1 MNEFDEEKLRS
12 EADGSDKDGSAV
24 SEALDEIE
32 PADSGNESEGAAEEA
47 GSVKEEAEA
56 GDEADNAEDPAEG
69 SEEKPHKPFSDAL
82 DWVNSIIYAVAAMLV
97 LNLFFFRPITV
108 SGDSMNN
115 TLVDGDRV
123 ILTNFGYSPS
133 YGDIVVVQADKLKNK
148 NTGRYGEP
156 IIKRVIA
163 VEGET
168 IRINFTEGKVY
179 VNDVLLEED
188 YIKDLTHLRS
198 YGWMESGKTYTVPEN
213 CIFVMGDNR
222 NISNDSRNLTDVGFV
237 DESLIMGK
245 VFVRFSPIKNFK
257 WL

>member
-1 MNEFDEEKLRS
+1 MNEFDEEKLRT
-12 EADGSDKDGSAV
+12 EAEASD
-24 SEALDEIE
+24 
-32 PADSGNESEGAAEEA
+32 NEAAETDALAEKEA
-47 GSVKEEAEA
+47 ENAAYESGSVKEETAPAENDA
-56 GDEADNAEDPAEG
+56 GDADDAAES

-82 DWVNSIIYAVAAMLV
+82 DWVNSIVYAVVAMLV

-133 YGDIVVVQADKLKNK
+133 HGDIVVVQADKLKNK
-148 NTGRYGEP
+148 NTGKYGEP

-163 VEGET
+163 VEGDT

-188 YIKDLTHLRS
+188 YIKDLTHLRA
-198 YGWMESGKTYTVPEN
+198 YGWMESGETYTVPEN

-245 VFVRFSPIKNFK
+245 VFVRFSPIKDFK

>member
-1 MNEFDEEKLRS
+1 MNEFDEEKLRIEED
-12 EADGSDKDGSAV
+12 EAESTDSDNSDDPEKSDPSDGSDTAESGEK
-24 SEALDEIE
+24 SED
-32 PADSGNESEGAAEEA
+32 NEKAE
-47 GSVKEEAEA
+47 K
-56 GDEADNAEDPAEG
+56 N
-69 SEEKPHKPFSDAL
+69 KPFSDGL
-82 DWVNSIIYAVAAMLV
+82 DWVNSIVYAVVAMLV
-97 LNLFFFRPITV
+97 LNLFFFRSITV

-115 TLVDGDRV
+115 TLADGDRV
-123 ILTNFGYSPS
+123 ILTNFCYSPS

-168 IRINFTEGKVY
+168 IRINFAEGEVY

-188 YIKDLTHLRS
+188 YIKDLTHLRAH
-198 YGWMESGKTYTVPEN
+198 GWMENGETYTVPEN
-213 CIFVMGDNR
+213 CVFVMGDNR
-222 NISNDSRNLTDVGFV
+222 NISNDSRNLTDVGFI

-245 VFVRFSPIKNFK
+245 VFVRYSPIKDFK

>member
-12 EADGSDKDGSAV
+12 EADGSDKDGSVV

-47 GSVKEEAEA
+47 GSVEEEAEA
-56 GDEADNAEDPAEG
+56 GNEADDAEDPAEG